1 MDSDIEKEIMDE
13 IMSPE
18 EAEQIIQQIKG
29 VAQFISTASG
39 FFGLAELATSSNL
52 NNMSVHNLV
61 NPTLESPATHLHSIN
76 NIPITSDH
84 PSIIN
89 VTEEDNNHY
98 LSMQTVAE
106 TVLASGSISQSQQI

>member
-1 MDSDIEKEIMDE
+1 MEELMT
-13 IMSPE
+13 PE
-18 EAEQIIQQIKG
+18 EAEQTIQHIKG
-29 VAQFISTASG
+29 VAQFMSTASG

-61 NPTLESPATHLHSIN
+61 NPTVDSPATHMHSITTVPMN
-76 NIPITSDH
+76 TTSEH
-84 PSIIN
+84 PGIIN

-106 TVLASGSISQSQQI
+106 TVLASGSISQSQQL